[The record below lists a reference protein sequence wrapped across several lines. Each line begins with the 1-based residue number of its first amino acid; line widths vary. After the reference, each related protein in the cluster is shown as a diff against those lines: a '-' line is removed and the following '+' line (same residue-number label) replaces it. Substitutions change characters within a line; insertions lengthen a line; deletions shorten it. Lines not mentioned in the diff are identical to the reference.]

1 MLNEQLTYD
10 YTLRKKRRNHSNER
24 TNKRLKTFVSKS
36 KFEELP
42 NELFYQ
48 IFSYLTDS
56 ELLTSFRLL
65 TNDGRF
71 DELIV
76 NRTRIH
82 FRSIRRFQLVE
93 NRCLIN
99 PKIVRQIHLFN
110 DDDTPGI
117 INAFFS
123 YYSFDLINSF
133 PNLQNLVLDQPEQN
147 DLIVKI
153 LFKIS
158 NFFHFF
164 V

>member
-1 MLNEQLTYD
+1 
-10 YTLRKKRRNHSNER
+10 
-24 TNKRLKTFVSKS
+24 
-36 KFEELP
+36 
-42 NELFYQ
+42 
-48 IFSYLTDS
+48 
-56 ELLTSFRLL
+56 LTSFRRL

-76 NRTRIH
+76 NRTRIN

-99 PKIVRQIHLFN
+99 PKIVREIHLFN
-110 DDDTPGI
+110 DDDTPGM

-123 YYSFDLINSF
+123 FYSFDLINSF

-153 LFKIS
+153 LFSKSRIS
-158 NFFHFF
+158 SFCFHRN
-164 V
+164 

>member
-10 YTLRKKRRNHSNER
+10 YTLRKKRRNYSNER
-24 TNKRLKTFVSKS
+24 SNKRLKTFVSKS

-48 IFSYLTDS
+48 IFSYLNDS